1 MGDFVIMPYPPRLA
15 CFLLILLLGLSGCA
29 RHAGALY
36 NAPPAPALEDALEEA
51 VLDMV
56 ETFPDLTDRGPMI
69 TASFTD
75 VGGVGPP
82 SVFGRIAAELSASAL
97 ARAGMPVRE
106 VLLDGGQLLEVSGS
120 DGLLSRQVR
129 RLGAK
134 EGAKALLL
142 GTYARGHDSLYLA
155 LRVVELR
162 TDRVLGSSHLS
173 LKLDGNLRDLL
184 RPR

>member
-1 MGDFVIMPYPPRLA
+1 MPYPARLV
-15 CFLLILLLGLSGCA
+15 CFLLILLLGLTGCT
-29 RHAGALY
+29 RHEGALH
-36 NAPPAPALEDALEEA
+36 NAPPAPGLEDALEEA

-56 ETFPDLTDRGPMI
+56 EAFPDLTEQGPMI
-69 TASFTD
+69 TASFID

-82 SVFGRIAAELSASAL
+82 SAFGRIAAELTASAL
-97 ARAGMPVRE
+97 ARAGMPVRD

-120 DGLLSRQVR
+120 DGLLTRQVR
-129 RLGAK
+129 RPGDRK
-134 EGAKALLL
+134 GAKALLL

-162 TDRVLGSSHLS
+162 TDRVLGSSSLS